1 MVENRRRN
9 IIIISIGVLVLAM
22 IIWIATQTD
31 KSYTWTETYTHQ
43 GAQPYDL
50 GLFRKVLEE
59 SHGENFKVLVG
70 LFADTSY
77 LEGTDELLVIV
88 DGYALFDSVQSRN
101 LVRFVEKGN
110 QLFIST
116 NTAGPVLDRMKV
128 CAEDSLVGSRLSR
141 NAVLTSQGK
150 EAELSFDRYNEP
162 VDFSWFHFMDSQCG
176 TMRGKIRLGEEELTN
191 FLQIDRGKGSFY
203 IHSTPLAFT
212 NYHFRRKEV
221 FEYVSQIIPETD
233 GMVYYLEP
241 GEMSFSTGQPIVSE
255 SPLRFLLA
263 HPPLKWAWYLILLAA
278 LLYVLNAMRR
288 KQRSVPV
295 KLLPQNQTVAFVDM
309 TYRLFSKDG
318 RHSNIINSQ
327 YRLLLVF
334 LRNKYGLALREID
347 EGTLAEASEKLK
359 MKPEYLKKFFKELER
374 SRYNSTLSDQELM
387 ELDQK
392 ITEFYLKCP

>member
-1 MVENRRRN
+1 
-9 IIIISIGVLVLAM
+9 
-22 IIWIATQTD
+22 
-31 KSYTWTETYTHQ
+31 
-43 GAQPYDL
+43 
-50 GLFRKVLEE
+50 
-59 SHGENFKVLVG
+59 
-70 LFADTSY
+70 
-77 LEGTDELLVIV
+77 
-88 DGYALFDSVQSRN
+88 
-101 LVRFVEKGN
+101 
-110 QLFIST
+110 
-116 NTAGPVLDRMKV
+116 
-128 CAEDSLVGSRLSR
+128 
-141 NAVLTSQGK
+141 
-150 EAELSFDRYNEP
+150 
-162 VDFSWFHFMDSQCG
+162 
-176 TMRGKIRLGEEELTN
+176 
-191 FLQIDRGKGSFY
+191 
-203 IHSTPLAFT
+203 
-212 NYHFRRKEV
+212 
-221 FEYVSQIIPETD
+221 
-233 GMVYYLEP
+233 
-241 GEMSFSTGQPIVSE
+241 MSFSTGQPIVSE

-295 KLLPQNQTVAFVDM
+295 KLLPQNQTVAYVDM